1 VRKRK
6 TTLFLFRRAKS
17 HERTFCDPIRRLKM
31 KTVPV
36 LMPVLVS
43 LALTLVFSATSA
55 ILYADSHLETDTIKT
70 SQGDLLITFIGHGT
84 LMMTFDG
91 KVIHVDPFSRLADYA
106 TLPDADLVLITHQHG
121 DHLDSKALDQ
131 IVTPSTVIV
140 ANPAAAESIDGAK
153 VLKNGEEIETLG
165 LPIQAVPA
173 YNLVHKRDNGEAFHP
188 KDRDNGY
195 IVTFG
200 GTRVYIAGDTENV
213 PEMEKLGAIDV
224 AFIPANLP
232 YTMTPE
238 MFADAAKK
246 VKPKILYP
254 YHYGDTDTGK
264 LVELLAGEG
273 EMEVRVRRMK

>member
-1 VRKRK
+1 
-6 TTLFLFRRAKS
+6 
-17 HERTFCDPIRRLKM
+17 M
-31 KTVPV
+31 KTLHV

-43 LALTLVFSATSA
+43 LALTLAFSVTPAL
-55 ILYADSHLETDTIKT
+55 LYADSHLETDTVKT

-106 TLPDADLVLITHQHG
+106 TLPDADLVLITHQHR

-131 IVTPSTVIV
+131 IVSPSTVIV
-140 ANPAAAESIDGAK
+140 ANPAAAESLEGAQ
-153 VLKNGEEIETLG
+153 VVENGQKITVLG
-165 LPIQAVPA
+165 LSVEAVPA
-173 YNLVHKRDNGEAFHP
+173 YNLIHKRDNGEAFHP
-188 KDRDNGY
+188 KGRDNGY

-200 GTRVYIAGDTENV
+200 DKRVYIAGDTENI

-264 LVELLAGEG
+264 LVELTAGLEG
-273 EMEVRVRRMK
+273 TEVRVRSMK